1 MKTEITTHLQIDH
14 LRLQS
19 LTIHF
24 LSLHISYHLI
34 LIRQG
39 DTLLASYDERPLAFL
54 HDGEQSRI
62 TLEGSKTSHIT
73 ILHLAHIHLDD
84 SLASRSFHT
93 IGQSIGSHEEI
104 LCDARSLEAKTT
116 LALCQR
122 PSLIVRIMIP
132 LPLQVKLRT
141 REIITI
147 HHSLAVVAQ
156 HRLGH
161 RERHISIRIPK
172 HRPSIFPSAWL
183 QGEHS
188 SHSPSVLEDD
198 AIPFAIRSID
208 NGTLSDTAIASE
220 LGLQDDLLLIS
231 SPDMIGTITDFTA
244 RMSPRPRNHQE
255 VVLAIMLDHARTL
268 QQVFL
273 LGISLKEAT
282 MATFHHCRQVGIELH
297 HLSCGIDDIRLVII
311 IKEERGIVEV
321 RQTAMDS
328 PLSLDVV
335 SRADIGFPPRM
346 VIWCKERI
354 KFASMILQGSSPLT
368 STIDRA
374 ILHFILR

>member
-1 MKTEITTHLQIDH
+1 
-14 LRLQS
+14 
-19 LTIHF
+19 
-24 LSLHISYHLI
+24 
-34 LIRQG
+34 
-39 DTLLASYDERPLAFL
+39 
-54 HDGEQSRI
+54 
-62 TLEGSKTSHIT
+62 
-73 ILHLAHIHLDD
+73 
-84 SLASRSFHT
+84 
-93 IGQSIGSHEEI
+93 
-104 LCDARSLEAKTT
+104 
-116 LALCQR
+116 
-122 PSLIVRIMIP
+122 MIP

-147 HHSLAVVAQ
+147 HHSLAIVAQ

-328 PLSLDVV
+328 PHSLDVV
-335 SRADIGFPPRM
+335 SRADIGFATRM

-374 ILHFILR
+374 ILHFILRRVGQLREDIVDDFPVHQILRLHDRSAWHQVHRGTHHIEIVAHTDDIWVGNVRPSHWILEGCRRLLALRIARHGSSHAAQQYGYK